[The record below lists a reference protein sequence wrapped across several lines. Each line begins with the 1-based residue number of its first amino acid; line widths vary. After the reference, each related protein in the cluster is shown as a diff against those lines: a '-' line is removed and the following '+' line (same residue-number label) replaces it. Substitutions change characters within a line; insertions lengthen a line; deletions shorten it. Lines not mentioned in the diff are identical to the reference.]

1 MPSTWALS
9 GVFLRYEI
17 SALVLTP
24 PMFLAMLAPN
34 NWMLSA

>member
-9 GVFLRYEI
+9 GVFLRYET

-24 PMFLAMLAPN
+24 PMFLAMLVPN
-34 NWMLSA
+34 NWMWSA